1 MGKQQCSCWVRSVR
15 STVNQDVR
23 EVHRR
28 VAVSHP
34 AAAHRRSQRQVVNEG
49 WRELAGSLT
58 CYSQV
63 RCPFHAPCASLG
75 LGHQGALNLFMVHPD
90 IYLLPLPGPCYPYS
104 PTYYI

>member
-15 STVNQDVR
+15 STKMFAKYIDELPYRTRQQLIDVL
-23 EVHRR
+23 
-28 VAVSHP
+28 S
-34 AAAHRRSQRQVVNEG
+34 VNEG